1 MSDSESGSGSE
12 EEEVV
17 SLDDVQV
24 EFKTEVGHLPHS
36 VKQLLAFCR
45 QKKYPHKFKDINGW
59 WPNRPSPEEKPVEKA
74 VNADDYRDPS
84 EVAAQK
90 GSDDDASDAEQ
101 PAPAEENGDGD
112 DDDDNKDE
120 KEDDAEEAAE
130 EEPAADAD
138 EAEAEAD
145 AEADAEE
152 EEEEDADEE
161 DEDS

>member
-130 EEPAADAD
+130 EESA
-138 EAEAEAD
+138 
-145 AEADAEE
+145 ADAEE
-152 EEEEDADEE
+152 EEEEVEEDADEE